1 MNDIEKQVEKSVQDL
16 RQQLRSMP
24 VDMRLFSLC
33 MRALYSDHAV
43 GTNSEGATKFRELRD
58 KTRNDAMVYLKGVLP
73 FSTQLVSSISE
84 YFQYYEALEYEEWR
98 EMLSDILEET
108 VGYIELCQALLK
120 THEDVLV
127 TLKKREDQARVIMT
141 ELKDLKM
148 EFEKKK
154 EELEAKAATERAW
167 AIGLAFIP
175 ILNVIASPIL
185 NAVAESNLAEAIA
198 KGSEAKVQEGAVVAV
213 SETLI
218 PALTRFISGI
228 SAAASFFSVME
239 QELKKFEG
247 KAEQSKSDS
256 KKLYYKVMKAQAR
269 DMKSLCQDFFAVIPL
284 VRTDFQAIPAEGTDQ
299 NYIDRWLEKQKKTI
313 REKCKIGKL
322 ASKLLSAITAPDESK

>member
-1 MNDIEKQVEKSVQDL
+1 
-16 RQQLRSMP
+16 
-24 VDMRLFSLC
+24 
-33 MRALYSDHAV
+33 
-43 GTNSEGATKFRELRD
+43 
-58 KTRNDAMVYLKGVLP
+58 
-73 FSTQLVSSISE
+73 
-84 YFQYYEALEYEEWR
+84 
-98 EMLSDILEET
+98 
-108 VGYIELCQALLK
+108 
-120 THEDVLV
+120 
-127 TLKKREDQARVIMT
+127 MT

-175 ILNVIASPIL
+175 ILNFIASPIL

-218 PALTRFISGI
+218 PALTRFISGT